1 MCKEHCSYS
10 CSQNV
15 QNGIVFV
22 RKQHTFEDKSRHDQA
37 NLQFF
42 TSDQR
47 QRKENNKDSDNEEK
61 KNNCKQIQF
70 DSKEK
75 ILEENKVTKV
85 LLKDLIKDTKTD
97 SETSPEMF
105 EEIQKENFENN
116 SDKKAGVSPICE
128 EKINDTKVTVIAESF
143 VKDKILD
150 QAKPTVQRSKI
161 TIKLTGKTGI
171 KPLQYPVLSP
181 WMSTSKMPG
190 PNKAQSAKVSS
201 DKKMWSTK
209 EVESQLSLD
218 DFLTCSNNH
227 GSDPVASDIEIDEEK
242 TNIKISNLSTCR
254 QSADTSILQESID
267 DSENKKSQ
275 EFLPDSHMSTTMP
288 VSVSQVSGSC
298 LLPIG
303 VLATT
308 PFPPSP
314 PESTCRNSSN
324 VFEGT
329 DSSDLCISLAVDQK
343 SSNVH
348 ESDKESE
355 TKVISESKNGARTL
369 LSQHKGTIQLPVST
383 GAKFFTR
390 DLDKR
395 LLGVD
400 STSQVSMGKIHHSPP
415 SVFQITETNDAS
427 LYQTD
432 KENITL
438 HSSVTLE
445 GNPSNGSPPVIQ
457 ETSLL
462 VNKENF
468 PKICS
473 NNVSDPLASSTSTLF
488 DEINS
493 KSCYSISALHSELS
507 SVPSKLQ
514 LSDNFELP
522 RKYSAM
528 ETAPSN
534 LSAINTGEIKSDH
547 SAVSSKSDAKSNFM
561 ENKDSLVTLLS
572 NSTRSDMRTVDS
584 STVEQNIS
592 LIPLPTSMS
601 SSLANIWDIPLPSN
615 LQSECQP
622 PTHGVLIRE
631 SEHNYAI
638 RLMEN
643 SDGVLHPVK
652 RAPLQHDDKN
662 VDSDDSNNDI
672 SNNSWK
678 AQSFVAQAYLSHSQS
693 DDEGETSQLSISS
706 ENDSNNSLPQQC
718 SQSSESNDTISPP
731 VLEAEGRQSC
741 LIPNEDLSNNDSP
754 PPLTAEVPCLSPSV
768 SLPCSTSSVIPVTLV
783 CNPPC
788 ESKTLFTTPNTLS
801 IDNTSLLNNMS
812 ILNLDSV
819 IRSQA
824 NSINHTSKTYSSN
837 DRNVKSIK
845 KVVLLKKPVQNIPS
859 RHLRTSRKSQSKQND
874 VKLLKVDKV
883 DQEKIIV
890 KVTSRTSEG
899 VPVISLTPA
908 TSTASYTTSGLSSS
922 SVATTSSSGS
932 NFTEISETETADS
945 SLLEAAAKKAETL
958 PKMFM
963 PTVVL
968 HDIKYTMGK
977 DLSPMATIPSSIEN
991 IPIFDSENDDSDSD
1005 VKFESPKKSF
1015 ESQRQLEIESPSK
1028 TLETFDPYMFLNRPT
1043 KPSIPSSSYNTQLTN
1058 ESSTLFS
1065 IGPCGT
1071 SATGRVTADS
1081 LPSIDNQSMISN
1093 MFDVTDCKFAFPDV
1107 FLENGEP
1114 ETPPKISNVD
1124 VLGPGLPFET
1134 SSKSN
1139 IALGL
1144 DILNEFYT
1152 AEGTEDSG

>member
-1 MCKEHCSYS
+1 MCSIF
-10 CSQNV
+10 Q
-15 QNGIVFV
+15 Q
-22 RKQHTFEDKSRHDQA
+22 QTFEDKSGLDQP
-37 NLQFF
+37 NLQIFP
-42 TSDQR
+42 SDQG

-61 KNNCKQIQF
+61 RNNCQKIQF

-75 ILEENKVTKV
+75 LSEENPVTKV
-85 LLKDLIKDTKTD
+85 LLRDLIKDINTD
-97 SETSPEMF
+97 SETSAEIS
-105 EEIQKENFENN
+105 EGIQKENFENN
-116 SDKKAGVSPICE
+116 RDNKAGVSPICE
-128 EKINDTKVTVIAESF
+128 EKMNDTKVRVIEESF

-181 WMSTSKMPG
+181 WLSTSKTPS
-190 PNKAQSAKVSS
+190 PNEAQSTKVSP

-209 EVESQLSLD
+209 EVESQLSFD

-227 GSDPVASDIEIDEEK
+227 GSIPVASDIETNEEK
-242 TNIKISNLSTCR
+242 TSIKITNLNTCR
-254 QSADTSILQESID
+254 QSSETSIRQESIYN
-267 DSENKKSQ
+267 SESKKSQ
-275 EFLPDSHMSTTMP
+275 EFLPESHISTTMP

-298 LLPIG
+298 FLPIS
-303 VLATT
+303 VLATA
-308 PFPPSP
+308 PFPLSP
-314 PESTCRNSSN
+314 PENTCRNSSN
-324 VFEGT
+324 VFEST
-329 DSSDLCISLAVDQK
+329 ENSDLCISLAVDQK

-348 ESDKESE
+348 ESNKESE
-355 TKVISESKNGARTL
+355 IKVISESKNGARTL
-369 LSQHKGTIQLPVST
+369 LSQHKCPIQVPVST
-383 GAKFFTR
+383 GVKFFTR
-390 DLDKR
+390 NLDKR
-395 LLGVD
+395 ILGVD
-400 STSQVSMGKIHHSPP
+400 STSQVSIGKMHQSPP

-432 KENITL
+432 KENIIL

-445 GNPSNGSPPVIQ
+445 GNPSNGSSPDIQ

-462 VNKENF
+462 INKEHF

-473 NNVSDPLASSTSTLF
+473 NNVSDPLTSNTSILF
-488 DEINS
+488 EEIDS
-493 KSCYSISALHSELS
+493 KSSELS
-507 SVPSKLQ
+507 SLSSKLQ
-514 LSDNFELP
+514 LSENFDLP
-522 RKYSAM
+522 NLNSAM
-528 ETAPSN
+528 EVAPSN
-534 LSAINTGEIKSDH
+534 LSTINTEEIKSDH
-547 SAVSSKSDAKSNFM
+547 SAVSLRSDAKNNCV
-561 ENKDSLVTLLS
+561 ENNDSCSLVTLLS
-572 NSTRSDMRTVDS
+572 NSARSDMRTVDS

-592 LIPLPTSMS
+592 LTPLPSAMN

-615 LQSECQP
+615 VQADCQP
-622 PTHGVLIRE
+622 PSHSVLIRE

-638 RLMEN
+638 RPMEN

-652 RAPLQHDDKN
+652 RIPLQHDDRN
-662 VDSDDSNNDI
+662 VDSDDCSNDI
-672 SNNSWK
+672 SDSSWK
-678 AQSFVAQAYLSHSQS
+678 AQSFVAHTYLSHSQS

-706 ENDSNNSLPQQC
+706 ENSNHSLPQQC

-741 LIPNEDLSNNDSP
+741 LNPNEDLSNNDSP
-754 PPLTAEVPCLSPSV
+754 PPLTAELPCLSPSI

-788 ESKTLFTTPNTLS
+788 ESKTLLTTPNTLS

-824 NSINHTSKTYSSN
+824 NSVNHTSKTYSSN
-837 DRNVKSIK
+837 DRNVKRIK

-859 RHLRTSRKSQSKQND
+859 RHLRTSRKSRSKQND

-908 TSTASYTTSGLSSS
+908 TSPASYTTSDLSSS

-932 NFTEISETETADS
+932 NFTEISEIETADS

-991 IPIFDSENDDSDSD
+991 IPIFDSENDESDSD
-1005 VKFESPKKSF
+1005 VKFESPKKLF
-1015 ESQRQLEIESPSK
+1015 ESQRQLETESPSK
-1028 TLETFDPYMFLNRPT
+1028 TAETFDPYMFLNRPT

-1058 ESSTLFS
+1058 ESPSLFS
-1065 IGPCGT
+1065 ISPCGT

-1081 LPSIDNQSMISN
+1081 LPSIDNQSIISN

-1152 AEGTEDSG
+1152 AGGTEDSG